1 MLETTIVKYKEN
13 GQVYYGYY
21 FQRIFVSAGFKF
33 LEDVQEYLWSIQ
45 VDTDINIREI
55 DFDNH
60 MQQSREWNKLAHEH
74 FGFDDKLDYVEIM
87 IRKLMILRRLT
98 YGIPKE
104 DTYRSAILMPIDELD
119 EEVNYWKTLYK
130 LTEVGGI

>member
-1 MLETTIVKYKEN
+1 MLEATIVKYKEN

-21 FQRIFVSAGFKF
+21 FQGIFVSAGFKF
-33 LEDVQEYLWSIQ
+33 LEDVQEYLWSIE